1 MVLTY
6 NSKIIFFIYLLIF
19 SFPLLI
25 LIKGLLLVTLHLFQK
40 TPDNFHSLCPLGW
53 LIPITISYFTR
64 RVQIYQ
70 IYIFKIFYFYYFVQP
85 YYFIFISLYLV
96 IIYVIHDNTITCIL
110 HLRGLRLYCHSF
122 RLVTCFLYVPL
133 KYINI
138 EVRFT

>member
-6 NSKIIFFIYLLIF
+6 NSKIIYLIYLPIF

-25 LIKGLLLVTLHLFQK
+25 LIKSLLLATLHLLQK
-40 TPDNFHSLCPLGW
+40 TLVNFYSLCPLGW
-53 LIPITISYFTR
+53 LILVTISCFTR

-96 IIYVIHDNTITCIL
+96 IVYVIHDNTSQVYSTFTWLTTLLPFFPLNYLLPI
-110 HLRGLRLYCHSF
+110 RPF
-122 RLVTCFLYVPL
+122 RVH
-133 KYINI
+133 
-138 EVRFT
+138 